1 MTNSALPI
9 LPCACANLRRAARAV
24 TRLYNHEL
32 QASGLELTQFTLLMT
47 LNVTGETTQG
57 HLGKILA
64 LDSTSLTRMLKP
76 LTRRRWIDVKAGRDR
91 RQKLLRLTSS
101 GRDKFEHSRQHWQRA
116 QTRLQQALRE
126 PTWNQLGALLAEVT
140 RSSEEQQR
148 ESTEANTGEKT
159 PGTGRSRYR
168 AGKAWKGRNRR

>member
-1 MTNSALPI
+1 M
-9 LPCACANLRRAARAV
+9 
-24 TRLYNHEL
+24 YNYEL

-47 LNVTGETTQG
+47 LNLTGETSQG

-76 LTRRRWIDVKAGRDR
+76 LTRRRWIDVTAGRDR

-101 GRDKFEHSRQHWQRA
+101 GRDKFEQSRQHWQRA
-116 QTRLQQALRE
+116 QTRLQQALNE

-140 RSSEEQQR
+140 RSIEKRRR
-148 ESTEANTGEKT
+148 ESTFVRESPINQ
-159 PGTGRSRYR
+159 PC
-168 AGKAWKGRNRR
+168 

>member
-1 MTNSALPI
+1 M
-9 LPCACANLRRAARAV
+9 
-24 TRLYNHEL
+24 YNYEL

-64 LDSTSLTRMLKP
+64 LDSTSLTRMLKA

-101 GRDKFEHSRQHWQRA
+101 GREKFGQSRQHWQRA
-116 QTRLQQALRE
+116 QRRLQQALSE

-140 RSSEEQQR
+140 RRSEKQR
-148 ESTEANTGEKT
+148 SESIGGQLRRKKL
-159 PGTGRSRYR
+159 SRR
-168 AGKAWKGRNRR
+168 AALL